1 MSKISMNRFYCLLV
15 VIGLSGL
22 TGCGG
27 NKTQVNTSPLTDE
40 QKAQI
45 KADDERI
52 DEEESPNNKTRKGK
66 SGR

>member
-1 MSKISMNRFYCLLV
+1 MNRLYCFLM
-15 VIGLSGL
+15 VIVLSGL

-45 KADDERI
+45 KADDQRI
-52 DEEESPNNKTRKGK
+52 DDEESPNNKTRKGK
-66 SGR
+66 AGR